1 ADFES
6 GLWRI
11 MIDYKH
17 GVWGMGVLLKRRGSV
32 IPKALV
38 WSLPCAIITVLLHQS
53 VESEKGNDS
62 LEMEGIMTI
71 WSSFT
76 FVLGFLIV
84 FRSNQAYSRFWE
96 SVTLFQQ
103 TSGEWTS
110 ALSNLLS
117 FCRLDEEVNFEVL
130 KFQQYLIK
138 LLSLLHC
145 SALQTMCELDDDSLE
160 ILSLTGIEE
169 KSLRHLKNSPD
180 RAETVLLWIEKLI
193 IDANNRNL
201 FEVPAPILS
210 RAFQELS
217 QGMVGVNDVRKIR
230 MVPFPFPYSQY
241 LSLMLVC
248 HWMLTPVMA
257 SQLVV
262 KPYWAGVI
270 VFVVSTSFWTLFYI
284 AQEIDQPF
292 GEDANDLPV
301 REMQKDFNEKLE
313 YFTDPLSYTLPAF
326 NPRNMDQK
334 KTQVMDSSF
343 TFNRDSIGS
352 RTHSDLGRLE
362 EGKVTSSCE
371 SSDPSDS
378 AVLTAGGFTCG
389 VKAHEPLNLEELRH
403 LIEGL
408 QAPSEVSLLWRELE
422 DHQILPPSTATDAA
436 SGSGSTL
443 MSLQQLTAA
452 LEDFLARHTA
462 EDPSYSRLER
472 LKAKLSELQGLETV
486 AQILSVADTGQDLD
500 ITGIESQLDQTLLGS
515 QRGHIVTANVRQ
527 VPYPAKVALFG

>member
-1 ADFES
+1 
-6 GLWRI
+6 

-17 GVWGMGVLLKRRGSV
+17 GVWGMGVLGRRRGSV

-38 WSLPCAIITVLLHQS
+38 WSLPCAIITVLLHQWIESDKGDNS
-53 VESEKGNDS
+53 V
-62 LEMEGIMTI
+62 EMEGIMTI

-117 FCRLDEEVNFEVL
+117 FCRNDEEVEMQVT
-130 KFQQYLIK
+130 KFRQYLIR

-160 ILSLTGIEE
+160 ILSLTGIDE
-169 KSLRHLKNSPD
+169 KSLLHLKRSPD
-180 RAETVLLWIEKLI
+180 RAETVLLWIERLI

-217 QGMVGVNDVRKIR
+217 RGMVGVNDVRKIKN
-230 MVPFPFPYSQY
+230 VPFPFPYAQY
-241 LSLMLVC
+241 LSFMLIA

-262 KPYWAGVI
+262 KPYWAGII
-270 VFVVSTSFWTLFYI
+270 VFTVSTSFWTLFYI

-301 REMQKDFNEKLE
+301 REMQKEFNEKLE
-313 YFTDPLSYTLPAF
+313 YFTDPLSYTLPNF
-326 NPRNMDQK
+326 VPRRSNEL
-334 KTQVMDSSF
+334 KTQVLNSSF
-343 TFNRDSIGS
+343 TFRTSVNRTVSDLDKIGK
-352 RTHSDLGRLE
+352 TIEDPPDHSDQSSGELLFPLE
-362 EGKVTSSCE
+362 GQDAVM
-371 SSDPSDS
+371 S
-378 AVLTAGGFTCG
+378 AGDFTCG
-389 VKAHEPLNLEELRH
+389 LARSPMEPLDLEELKQVLRE
-403 LIEGL
+403 LL
-408 QAPSEVSLLWRELE
+408 PVPSDVDPLWRELE
-422 DHQILPPSTATDAA
+422 EHEILRPSNTQASESRSAAPSGPRAVTADARMHPSSPSRTA
-436 SGSGSTL
+436 RI
-443 MSLQQLTAA
+443 SLQELSLSLQ
-452 LEDFLARHTA
+452 DFLARQTDRSHF
-462 EDPSYSRLER
+462 SRLESLQR
-472 LKAKLSELQGLETV
+472 LLRERLRNRR
-486 AQILSVADTGQDLD
+486 
-500 ITGIESQLDQTLLGS
+500 DQ
-515 QRGHIVTANVRQ
+515 V
-527 VPYPAKVALFG
+527 

>member
-1 ADFES
+1 
-6 GLWRI
+6 

-17 GVWGMGVLLKRRGSV
+17 GVWGIGVLLQLRGSV

-117 FCRLDEEVNFEVL
+117 FCRLDEEVNSEVL
-130 KFQQYLIK
+130 KFQQYVIR

-160 ILSLTGIEE
+160 VLSLTGIAE
-169 KSLRHLKNSPD
+169 KSLTHLKNSPD

-217 QGMVGVNDVRKIR
+217 RGMVGVNDVRKIR

-241 LSLMLVC
+241 LSLMLIC
-248 HWMLTPVMA
+248 HWVLTPVMA

-301 REMQKDFNEKLE
+301 REMQKAFNEKLE

-326 NPRNMDQK
+326 NPRNMHHA
-334 KTQVMDSSF
+334 KTQVLDSSF
-343 TFNRDSIGS
+343 RLNRGSVGSFTHTDS
-352 RTHSDLGRLE
+352 GRPE
-362 EGKVTSSCE
+362 EDKVSSE
-371 SSDPSDS
+371 LSDPRDRV
-378 AVLTAGGFTCG
+378 VLMAGGFTCG
-389 VKAHEPLNLEELRH
+389 VKADEPKNLEELRN
-403 LIEGL
+403 LIQEL
-408 QAPSEVSLLWRELE
+408 LKAPSEVSLLWQELE
-422 DHQILPPSTATDAA
+422 DHQILPPSSASTDVPPSDAP
-436 SGSGSTL
+436 SPPRQ
-443 MSLQQLTAA
+443 MSLRQLNAA
-452 LEDFLARHTA
+452 LEDFLARHM
-462 EDPSYSRLER
+462 EQDPSHSRLER
-472 LKAKLSELQGLETV
+472 LKAKLSELQGP
-486 AQILSVADTGQDLD
+486 ALS
-500 ITGIESQLDQTLLGS
+500 IE
-515 QRGHIVTANVRQ
+515 
-527 VPYPAKVALFG
+527 F

>member
-1 ADFES
+1 
-6 GLWRI
+6 

-452 LEDFLARHTA
+452 LEDFLARSPRHTA

-472 LKAKLSELQGLETV
+472 LKAKLSELQGPRT
-486 AQILSVADTGQDLD
+486 
-500 ITGIESQLDQTLLGS
+500 
-515 QRGHIVTANVRQ
+515 
-527 VPYPAKVALFG
+527 